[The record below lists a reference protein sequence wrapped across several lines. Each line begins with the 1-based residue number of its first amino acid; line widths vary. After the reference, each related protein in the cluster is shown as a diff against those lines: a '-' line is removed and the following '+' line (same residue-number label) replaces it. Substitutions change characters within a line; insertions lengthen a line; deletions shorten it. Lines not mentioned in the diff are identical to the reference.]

1 VTDSAEDTRLIG
13 ECLRGDTESFAVLV
27 RKYQDRLHNV
37 VFRVVGNAEDARD
50 LVQDVFVQAYRSLDR
65 FHGDSAFF
73 TWLYRIAVNAAIS
86 HKRRERVMVSYEAA
100 RDATGFEPAE
110 DTSQTDPSGPL
121 EQDDRVRQ
129 VRAALDSLPADYR
142 AVLVLKEIDGQKYE
156 AIAQILN
163 CPIGTVRSRLH
174 RARMELR
181 DRLRHMMLEE

>member
-1 VTDSAEDTRLIG
+1 VTDSTEDTRLVG
-13 ECLRGDTESFAVLV
+13 ECLKGDSESFAVLV

-50 LVQDVFVQAYRSLDR
+50 LVQDVFVQAYRSLAR

-73 TWLYRIAVNAAIS
+73 TWLYRIAMNAAIS
-86 HKRRERVMVSYEAA
+86 HKRRARVIASYDSA
-100 RDATGFEPAE
+100 RETTGFDPAE
-110 DTSQTDPSGPL
+110 DTSQTDPSAPL

-129 VRAALDSLPADYR
+129 VRAALDSMPPDYR

-174 RARMELR
+174 RARAELR
-181 DRLRHMMLEE
+181 ERLKQALEE